1 MEASYLITIFL
12 TIAGFFALAVAL
24 LWPTYRF
31 LAREGRKGEAWNRE
45 LRERGLR
52 APAEGE
58 EGRGRFLY
66 TDAERPADQR
76 RPPAPLPPS
85 TPGTQG

>member
-1 MEASYLITIFL
+1 MEDSYLTTIFL
-12 TIAGFFALAVAL
+12 TLVGFFALAFAL

-45 LRERGLR
+45 LRARGYQ

-66 TDAERPADQR
+66 TNDERPADDR
-76 RPPAPLPPS
+76 RGARRS
-85 TPGTQG
+85 EDAAEK

>member
-1 MEASYLITIFL
+1 MEDSYLTTIFL
-12 TIAGFFALAVAL
+12 TLVGFFALAVAL

-31 LAREGRKGEAWNRE
+31 LVREGRKGEAWNRE
-45 LRERGLR
+45 LRDRGVS

-76 RPPAPLPPS
+76 RPLPDTG
-85 TPGTQG
+85 TPPGNGAA

>member
-1 MEASYLITIFL
+1 MEESYATAIFL
-12 TIAGFFALAVAL
+12 TLVGFFVLAVAL

-31 LAREGRKGEAWNRE
+31 LVREGRKGESWNRE

-66 TDAERPADQR
+66 TDAERPVGDR
-76 RPPAPLPPS
+76 RAAAKTPPEA
-85 TPGTQG
+85 

>member
-1 MEASYLITIFL
+1 MADSYLTTIFL
-12 TIAGFFALAVAL
+12 TLVGFFALAFAL

-45 LRERGLR
+45 LRDRGYQT
-52 APAEGE
+52 PGEGE

-66 TDAERPADQR
+66 TNDERPADDQ
-76 RPPAPLPPS
+76 
-85 TPGTQG
+85 QGARASGDAAER